1 MMSAAAAVLGIEDLV
16 RLIAR
21 RVRNERDHPMPS
33 TCEKVIGEN
42 YETSGQITRPTNHI
56 RYWTTRFGHA
66 RVRTTRVTS
75 CPR

>member
-21 RVRNERDHPMPS
+21 RVRNERDHPMMPS

-42 YETSGQITRPTNHI
+42 YETSGQITRPTNHRI
-56 RYWTTRFGHA
+56 IAYAG
-66 RVRTTRVTS
+66 
-75 CPR
+75 CNYNND